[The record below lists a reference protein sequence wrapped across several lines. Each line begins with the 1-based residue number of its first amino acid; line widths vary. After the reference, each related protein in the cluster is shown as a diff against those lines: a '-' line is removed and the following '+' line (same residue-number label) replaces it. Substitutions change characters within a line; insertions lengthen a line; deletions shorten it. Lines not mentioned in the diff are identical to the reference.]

1 MFYLLIV
8 YVSVM
13 SFTIFKWYLLKMF
26 KHVIFQINQEID
38 LNVLNFNQIR
48 LLRKWLYLI
57 KNRFGS
63 LFNNY
68 YYFIII
74 NIDVIG
80 LIITFY
86 SVVAFGFK
94 TRMLLMLMYS
104 INMLIFK
111 LISAWFISE
120 IPDQVEKN
128 ILIK

>member
-1 MFYLLIV
+1 
-8 YVSVM
+8 M

-38 LNVLNFNQIR
+38 MNILNFNQIR
-48 LLRKWLYLI
+48 LLRKRLYLI

-120 IPDQVEKN
+120 LPDQVEKN